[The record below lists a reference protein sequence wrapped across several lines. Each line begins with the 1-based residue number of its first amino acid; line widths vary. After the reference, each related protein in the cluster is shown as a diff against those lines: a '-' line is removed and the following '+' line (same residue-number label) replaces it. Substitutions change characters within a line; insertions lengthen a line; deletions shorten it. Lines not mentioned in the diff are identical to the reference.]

1 MAIHRSS
8 AASVAYQIRMS
19 REQREQLHQVAAE
32 HGMTVREWALFRLL
46 EVTEIEHGKPGR
58 KPKTAPQQELPMAG

>member
-1 MAIHRSS
+1 
-8 AASVAYQIRMS
+8 MS